1 MKKYIILI
9 LVLFLF
15 LIFSAYSY
23 ASTVNENLSDNVF
36 RLHVIANSDS
46 KEDQNLKYKVRDK
59 LIEYMKSITSNIE
72 NKEEVINI
80 AYNNIENFQKI
91 AEQVIKDNG
100 FNYPVKV
107 EIGNFSFPTKTY
119 GDISFPSGF
128 YDALKVEIGNAS
140 GQNWWCVMFPPL
152 CFVDVTSGVVPES
165 SKENL
170 ETNLGQEEY
179 DIISNNNESDVIEF
193 KFKIVEFF
201 EDLGIKLANN

>member
-46 KEDQNLKYKVRDK
+46 KEDQDLKYKVRDK

-100 FNYPVKV
+100 FNYPVKI

>member
-9 LVLFLF
+9 LILFLF

-46 KEDQNLKYKVRDK
+46 KGDQDLKYKVRDK

>member
-46 KEDQNLKYKVRDK
+46 KEDQDLKYKVRDK

-119 GDISFPSGF
+119 GDISFPSSF

>member
-23 ASTVNENLSDNVF
+23 ASTVNENLSDNIF

-46 KEDQNLKYKVRDK
+46 KEDQDLKYKVRDK

-100 FNYPVKV
+100 FNYSVKV
-107 EIGNFSFPTKTY
+107 EIGSFSFPTKTY
-119 GDISFPSGF
+119 GDISLPSGF
-128 YDALKVEIGNAS
+128 YDAIKVEIGNAS

>member
-46 KEDQNLKYKVRDK
+46 KEDQDLKYKVRDK